1 MIRRLAV
8 AALLALPLGTAVAC
22 SSSPPSCDAPT
33 ATTTVDMQENLFA
46 PACAEAH
53 ATDTLT
59 LVNHDDI
66 PHTYT
71 VKSTDVNVKLDGGAT
86 ATAALTGIAPGTYA
100 VTCLYHPQ
108 MTATLRVG

>member
-1 MIRRLAV
+1 MIHRLAV
-8 AALLALPLGTAVAC
+8 AALLTIPFATAVAC
-22 SSSPPSCDAPT
+22 SSSAPSCDAPT
-33 ATTTVDMQENLFA
+33 ATSTVEMQENLFA
-46 PACAEAH
+46 PACAQVH

-59 LVNHDDI
+59 IVNHDDI

-71 VKSTDVNVKLDGGAT
+71 VKSTDVNVKLEGGAT

-108 MTATLRVG
+108 MTATLRLD